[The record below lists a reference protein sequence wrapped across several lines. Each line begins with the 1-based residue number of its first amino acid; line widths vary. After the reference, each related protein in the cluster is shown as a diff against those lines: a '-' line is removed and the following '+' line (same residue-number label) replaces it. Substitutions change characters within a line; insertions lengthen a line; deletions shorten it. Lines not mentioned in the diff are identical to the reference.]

1 MIKHWYARVQT
12 MDVQI
17 AALLI
22 GTWKTSHTS
31 SLIPQSHA
39 FLKKQL
45 TTLRNL
51 SSLLGTQEVD
61 IVSLA
66 A

>member
-12 MDVQI
+12 EDVKI
-17 AALLI
+17 TALI
-22 GTWKTSHTS
+22 GTLENCHVLKQS
-31 SLIPQSHA
+31 PQSNA
-39 FLKKQL
+39 FLKKQS

-51 SSLLGTQEVD
+51 SSLLGTQEVGA
-61 IVSLA
+61 VSLA